1 MDFLFCF
8 VLFYLSGNC
17 IPTEANSMDLHLSSK
32 SQATKVPVSD
42 MNVRGG
48 TKKPRKHS
56 LWKQGN
62 ANQSC

>member
-56 LWKQGN
+56 L
-62 ANQSC
+62 